1 MGQGDLARRDL
12 ERLGES
18 DRGIIMVRKKMIEQ
32 AQLVADG
39 GEPKA
44 VIRDPER
51 NKNLPIR
58 SAERNQTASGRVEAG
73 AKELDGLLKPRP
85 DDGQGNAILRG
96 RGGKAPRNIHLSGQP
111 QWILDEMDALW
122 AERSAKLEASKA

>member
-1 MGQGDLARRDL
+1 MVDPKTGRWIDTHVMNQDFIAWVGQGDIARRDL

-18 DRGIIMVRKKMIEQ
+18 DRGIIMVRKKMMEQ

-44 VIRDPER
+44 VIRDAER

-58 SAERNQTASGRVEAG
+58 SAERNETATGHIEAG
-73 AKELDGLLKPRP
+73 ARDLTGLLQTP
-85 DDGQGNAILRG
+85 DA
-96 RGGKAPRNIHLSGQP
+96 
-111 QWILDEMDALW
+111 
-122 AERSAKLEASKA
+122 